1 MNKLREAIAKL
12 ENKPS
17 LTEKEELLLEMLR
30 QKDGELGFEPDEQE
44 VTAAIRQVIMAHLQK
59 TLKQSASLRD
69 GDDEEDIRSDVVDEA
84 AETIR
89 SVFEE
94 MELHYRE
101 YEHQK
106 NVHAFELGLSA
117 KGNTLRAKVYLEA
130 EAEVCR
136 IDAIYPFLAD
146 RAFAYP
152 LCEKLAQENYP
163 RRFGALQYDA
173 RDGELSYRYS
183 FPITHGLYGDDFRKI
198 FLAVAASA
206 NASYDVVR
214 QYATGRFRR
223 DVRAEITCR
232 AQELIIELDQ

>member
-12 ENKPS
+12 ES
-17 LTEKEELLLEMLR
+17 RDTLSERETLLLEMLR
-30 QKDGELGFEPDEQE
+30 QKEEELGAAPDDRQVE
-44 VTAAIRQVIMAHLQK
+44 TAIRQVILAHLTK
-59 TLKQSASLRD
+59 TVKNSASHC
-69 GDDEEDIRSDVVDEA
+69 EEEEIWNDNLEEA
-84 AETIR
+84 TLTIR
-89 SVFEE
+89 RVFEE

-136 IDAIYPFLAD
+136 IDAIYPFQAD
-146 RAFAYP
+146 RAFVYP
-152 LCEKLAQENYP
+152 MCEKLAQENYP

-183 FPITHGLYGDDFRKI
+183 FPITHGLQEDDFRKV
-198 FLAVAASA
+198 FLAVVASA
-206 NASYDVVR
+206 NASYDTVR

-223 DVRAEITCR
+223 NTRAEITCR